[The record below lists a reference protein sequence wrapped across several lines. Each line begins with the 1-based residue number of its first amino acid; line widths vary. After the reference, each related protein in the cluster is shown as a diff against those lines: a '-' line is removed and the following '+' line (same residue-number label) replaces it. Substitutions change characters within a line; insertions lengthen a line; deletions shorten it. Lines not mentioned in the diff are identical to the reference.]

1 MNIEH
6 LEMKELV
13 LIAYLEKIFN
23 ENSKVKW
30 KVKAEYSTSDKED
43 RVVTVQEQ
51 AGEKIVFY
59 CDIDPL
65 YNYYMVDI
73 YGLSIKECKNLSLLV
88 GNLIGK
94 NVYVKGQKSSN
105 FDKFNI
111 DEDGKET
118 WQIMFKQ
125 YTNPQAIEY
134 MDIKRVGYNATLQ
147 CIISKIYEKEEE

>member
-13 LIAYLEKIFN
+13 LIAYLEKILN
-23 ENSKVKW
+23 ENSEVKW
-30 KVKAEYSTSDKED
+30 KVKAEYSTNDNDD

-51 AGEKIVFY
+51 AGEKVVFY

-65 YNYYMVDI
+65 YNYYMIDI

-94 NVYVKGQKSSN
+94 NVYITGQKSSN
-105 FDKFNI
+105 IDKFNI
-111 DEDGKET
+111 SEDGKET

-147 CIISKIYEKEEE
+147 CIINKVYEKEEE

>member
-1 MNIEH
+1 MNIDY
-6 LEMKELV
+6 LETKELV

-23 ENSKVKW
+23 ENSEVKW
-30 KVKAEYSTSDKED
+30 KVKSEYSTNDNDD

-65 YNYYMVDI
+65 YNYYMIDI

-94 NVYVKGQKSSN
+94 NVYVTGQKSSN
-105 FDKFNI
+105 IDKFNI
-111 DEDGKET
+111 SEDGKET

-147 CIISKIYEKEEE
+147 CIINKVYEKEEE

>member
-1 MNIEH
+1 MNYFIFTICFGWSFAVSFWDFKPKK
-6 LEMKELV
+6 KEKKD
-13 LIAYLEKIFN
+13 ESIF
-23 ENSKVKW
+23 S
-30 KVKAEYSTSDKED
+30 SLFD
-43 RVVTVQEQ
+43 
-51 AGEKIVFY
+51 
-59 CDIDPL
+59 
-65 YNYYMVDI
+65 NYYMIDI

-94 NVYVKGQKSSN
+94 NVYVTGQKSSN

-111 DEDGKET
+111 SEDGKET

-147 CIISKIYEKEEE
+147 CIINKVYEKEEE

>member
-23 ENSKVKW
+23 ENSEVKW
-30 KVKAEYSTSDKED
+30 KVKAEYSTNDNDD

-65 YNYYMVDI
+65 YNYYMIDI
-73 YGLSIKECKNLSLLV
+73 YGLSIKECKNL
-88 GNLIGK
+88 
-94 NVYVKGQKSSN
+94 
-105 FDKFNI
+105 
-111 DEDGKET
+111 
-118 WQIMFKQ
+118 
-125 YTNPQAIEY
+125 
-134 MDIKRVGYNATLQ
+134 
-147 CIISKIYEKEEE
+147 